1 MHWSHENGFFRYKN
15 HPQPQKKDVMA
26 VGAGV
31 QKIIIIKNRKKKIF
45 EGNILKLDM
54 EACNDSIL
62 YSSYGFEMGTCLFSE
77 ASDTK
82 LRFG

>member
-1 MHWSHENGFFRYKN
+1 
-15 HPQPQKKDVMA
+15 MA

-54 EACNDSIL
+54 EACNDRYCTQVTVLRWVRVSFLKHPIQNSDSDDIHSDLGFWSL
-62 YSSYGFEMGTCLFSE
+62 YTE
-77 ASDTK
+77 
-82 LRFG
+82 R